1 MPKWE
6 SDKFDLLLEG
16 QLTRYEFRGFDPWD
30 TLDLFLEVPLRSY
43 GFQEFA
49 PKQRVVVFGML

>member
-16 QLTRYEFRGFDPWD
+16 QLTLYEFRVFDPWD
-30 TLDLFLEVPLRSY
+30 TFDLFLEVPFRYY

-49 PKQRVVVFGML
+49 PKERDVVYGML